1 LAKNNLI
8 MSKTTKPPSDKFLKL
23 EGIRF
28 VPTNCYSP
36 NHWAVKHIVYP
47 FGNFDTREEYDARRK
62 AALANQIAVSLE
74 NNGLLKDK
82 DVLIPATL
90 RLLGFT
96 NIY

>member
-1 LAKNNLI
+1 
-8 MSKTTKPPSDKFLKL
+8 MSQTLTPPPDKFLKL

-36 NHWAVKHIVYP
+36 NHWAVKHFVYG
-47 FGNFDTREEYDARRK
+47 FEGFDTKSEYDARRK
-62 AALANQIAVSLE
+62 AAIANQIAKSLE

-90 RLLGFT
+90 RLLGF
-96 NIY
+96 NS